1 MRTKTIVAMAVL
13 ASVTLVGC
21 NNDNDNELEVDRV
34 KDTPMTFVTS
44 VNQPAT
50 RAGYE
55 KGELPEEAIF
65 GLTITTPSETDK
77 RFTQMNK
84 KMEYATDKWIEKV
97 EATKLLWKSS
107 ETTVTYI
114 AYVPYSAEAVN
125 ADADGTFK
133 TDYPV
138 TVPAD
143 QTTAATIKAADFLY
157 TTGTATGS
165 ESTTGIPLAFKHTL
179 SQFKITLAKGSEL
192 ADGVT
197 FTTVELTSCCAL
209 AATIDLANGILT
221 PAAAGNSTITLL
233 GNAGKTAFEC
243 ILVPQTFTNTLV
255 VTITDSDDKKYVY
268 TSNETLP
275 FASGKTYTLPLTV
288 GRDKVIPGTITA
300 APWTETPGGD
310 LETE

>member
-21 NNDNDNELEVDRV
+21 NNDNELEVDRV
-34 KDTPMTFVTS
+34 KDTPMTFVTN

-55 KGELPEEAIF
+55 KGELPTDAIF
-65 GLTITTPSETDK
+65 GLTITTPGGETDL
-77 RFTQMNK
+77 RFTQQNK
-84 KMEYATDKWIEKV
+84 KMTYVTNKWMD
-97 EATKLLWKSS
+97 EAETTPLLWKSS
-107 ETTVTYI
+107 ETTVDYT

-125 ADADGTFK
+125 ADGTFK
-133 TDYPV
+133 TAYPV

-143 QTTAATIKAADFLY
+143 QTTAAAIKAADFLY
-157 TTGTATGS
+157 TSGTAKGS
-165 ESTTGIPLAFKHTL
+165 ASTAGIPLAFKHML
-179 SQFKITLAKGSEL
+179 SQLKVTLKRGSEL

-197 FTTVELTSCCAL
+197 FTSVVLAEDCAAL
-209 AATIDLANGILT
+209 STTIDLTTGAVT
-221 PAAAGNSTITLL
+221 PAAPVQTAESVMML
-233 GNAGKTAFEC
+233 GNTEKTEFEC
-243 ILVPQTFTNTLV
+243 ILVPQTFATAIVILT
-255 VTITDSDDKKYVY
+255 SDGNGYVY
-268 TSNETLP
+268 YSTEELP

-288 GRDKVIPGTITA
+288 GRDRVEAGTITA